1 MKRNIIHI
9 DIDAFYAS
17 VEEVENENLR
27 GKPVAVGG
35 VSDRSIIATV
45 NYKARRYN
53 LHSAM
58 PIFMAKSLCPDLIIV
73 KSDMKKYRK
82 KSREIF
88 SLIKSYCKN
97 IEKVS
102 IDECYLD
109 ISDKKDPVGFAYM
122 LKKKIYE
129 NFGLTVS
136 IGLSYNKF
144 LAKLASDWRKPDGF
158 MIISESDMPDILY
171 DLDIKK
177 IKGIGEKSQA
187 KLRNIGINKV
197 EDLIKLD
204 EEFLVDMF
212 GKMGSEI
219 YLRIRGIDNRPVE
232 TKRIRKSMGVERT
245 FIDTN
250 DEELLKSY
258 LDNYSKELAA
268 DLEKED
274 RAFKTLTLK
283 MKDSEFKIRTFSKS
297 FLNPIKSYQDIYKH
311 SIEIFEKN
319 YNKKKLRLMGIS
331 ASNLV
336 DFDIFQ
342 LSFKDLY

>member
-1 MKRNIIHI
+1 MKRNIVHI

-17 VEEVENENLR
+17 VEEAENKNLI

-35 VSDRSIIATV
+35 VSNRSIIATV
-45 NYKARRYN
+45 NYKARRYG

-73 KSDMKKYRK
+73 KSDMKKYRE
-82 KSREIF
+82 KSKEIF
-88 SLIKSYCKN
+88 GLIKTFSSN

-109 ISDKKDPVGFAYM
+109 ISDEKDPVGFLYK
-122 LKKKIYE
+122 LKDEIYKK
-129 NFGLTVS
+129 FKLTVS

-144 LAKLASDWRKPDGF
+144 LAKIASDWNKPDGF
-158 MIISESDMPDILY
+158 MIISESDVPEILY

-177 IKGIGEKSQA
+177 INGIGKKSQT
-187 KLRNIGINKV
+187 KLRNVGINTV

-204 EEFLVDMF
+204 EDFLVDMF

-219 YLRIRGIDNRPVE
+219 YLRIRGIDNRVVQ
-232 TKRIRKSMGVERT
+232 TQRIRKSMGVERT
-245 FIDTN
+245 FLDTN
-250 DEELLKSY
+250 DEEVLKGYLKNYSRELSDDLLK
-258 LDNYSKELAA
+258 E
-268 DLEKED
+268 DL
-274 RAFKTLTLK
+274 AFKTLTLK
-283 MKDSEFKIRTFSKS
+283 FKDTDFKTRTSSKS
-297 FLNPIKSYQDIYKH
+297 FLNPIKDYEDIYKE
-311 SIEIFEKN
+311 SLELFEQN

-342 LSFKDLY
+342 LSFKDL